1 MPSSPAIC
9 RAALSWSPV
18 SSTGVTPVGDIP
30 DGPGG
35 VWPQGVCQGQKA
47 RQGGRLRRHIDD
59 GAALLQGRDGSL
71 GMIPDGVFLGSSSRL
86 PATRG

>member
-1 MPSSPAIC
+1 MPSPTMQTRWPLCWLRSIQVSLSSGRHSAWKVPMPSSPAIC

-18 SSTGVTPVGDIP
+18 SSTGVTPGGPDIP

-47 RQGGRLRRHIDD
+47 PPGRP
-59 GAALLQGRDGSL
+59 ST
-71 GMIPDGVFLGSSSRL
+71 
-86 PATRG
+86 AT